1 MANIYDPNTNTQNTL
16 IETILYWLGV
26 MIFFSMNGHHQLIA
40 GIQNSFNLVKVGQLI
55 LSGNFDYVI
64 NVFVQCFIIGIK
76 IAVPMILSLLIAELL
91 IGFISKECSSIKC
104 YGSKY
109 AVKIIN
115 GNYIYNDS
123 ITIFN

>member
-1 MANIYDPNTNTQNTL
+1 
-16 IETILYWLGV
+16 
-26 MIFFSMNGHHQLIA
+26 MNGHHQLIA

-76 IAVPMILSLLIAELL
+76 IAVPMITYCRVTNWFYI
-91 IGFISKECSSIKC
+91 KECSSIKC